1 MEQDIPKRAK
11 AIIAEEV
18 EKEGCRLVRLILF
31 GSRARG
37 DAHPDSDWDF
47 YAVVD
52 REIGFW
58 GREDIAS
65 RICRRLARE
74 GIFADVFIRSKK
86 VVQERSGN
94 PGYLTHYAVAEGRE
108 I

>member
-52 REIGFW
+52 RELDFW
-58 GREDIAS
+58 QREDLAS
-65 RICRRLARE
+65 RICCRLADE
-74 GIFADVFIRSKK
+74 DIFADVFIRSKK
-86 VVQERSGN
+86 VVEERASN